1 MLQLQSKEDL
11 EVMVGIM
18 DGLVSDEPEPFC
30 RYDLLFDAH
39 PHSNLC
45 FSSALLLWQGHP
57 GGHPEDRIPAIHV
70 VGNHDLAFVA
80 KDYWLTKTKVGCC
93 SPEEQRHLILSRN

>member
-1 MLQLQSKEDL
+1 
-11 EVMVGIM
+11 MVGIM
-18 DGLVSDEPEPFC
+18 DGLVSDETNPVISLTFEAYTASLAP
-30 RYDLLFDAH
+30 
-39 PHSNLC
+39 
-45 FSSALLLWQGHP
+45 LWQGHP

-93 SPEEQRHLILSRN
+93 SPEEKRHLILSRN